1 MSCCD
6 NRYAPLKA
14 SGELTEAHLQALRD
28 YSKTTKPVFRA
39 TCPPGYT
46 HCTRA
51 FPTDNAGSVA
61 NNNLWFIDGHGHLC
75 MPKCGWG
82 SQPELRMK
90 DKAAQMVRSKEI
102 DLDKLQPE
110 KIQAAAAQMQC
121 DPCGRGTKN
130 VSRVANMLSC
140 TMRDLKRVDD
150 EMLAK
155 EKVDSPLAGG
165 MHHSSGSMGG
175 MGGCWSRSM
184 SGDGGQMSHMM
195 AAGEAASLA
204 GGAKS
209 SATKCELQRM
219 VTGVDAGKLRRAADA
234 AITPV
239 LDKKKKYHT
248 EKLLCKLL
256 ALHDHSPFMKDETVP
271 GVDDS
276 GPVSI
281 PIRTVQTEDDIRQL
295 AITSIKTALYCA
307 VDAPLDSEAAAKA
320 KHCVPSSCYSKT
332 FKIDDTELKMMVK
345 LFKIGKQAFD
355 SLLRLF
361 VEYKRVVKLCEPE
374 KAEAERILIC
384 KIDQVVEKAKSDAT
398 KCGIPLTDVVNEI
411 LNEVSV
417 LKVQMKSVA
426 ALKCDEPNIDDK
438 CEAAGG
444 KRVCS
449 GTAMVCI
456 PEVLADAKENLKQV
470 KKAIQ
475 SQSLIYEY
483 QKVVIADL
491 RRTLN
496 A

>member
-1 MSCCD
+1 
-6 NRYAPLKA
+6 LKA
-14 SGELTEAHLQALRD
+14 SGELTEEHLTALRN

-51 FPTDNAGSVA
+51 FPKDNAASVA

-90 DKAAQMVRSKEI
+90 DKAAQMVRSNEI
-102 DLDKLQPE
+102 DLSKVTPE

-121 DPCGRGTKN
+121 DPCGKGTKN

-140 TMRDLKRVDD
+140 TLRDLQRVDA
-150 EMLAK
+150 EMAAK
-155 EKVDSPLAGG
+155 DTAGSPLAG
-165 MHHSSGSMGG
+165 GG

-184 SGDGGQMSHMM
+184 SGGAGHMSHMM
-195 AAGEAASLA
+195 AAGESPSLA
-204 GGAKS
+204 GGAKT

-219 VTGVDAGKLRRAADA
+219 VTGVDAGNLRRAAVDA
-234 AITPV
+234 INPV

-256 ALHDHSPFMKDETVP
+256 AWHEHSPFINADN
-271 GVDDS
+271 
-276 GPVSI
+276 
-281 PIRTVQTEDDIRQL
+281 RVQTESEIQQM
-295 AITSIKTALYCA
+295 AQKHIKTAVYCA
-307 VDAPLDSEAAAKA
+307 VKAPLVDQSTAKT
-320 KHCVPSSCYSKT
+320 KKCVPSSCYSKT
-332 FKIDDTELKMMVK
+332 FKIDDTKFKIVVK
-345 LFKIGKQAFD
+345 GFKIGKQAFD

-384 KIDQVVEKAKSDAT
+384 KIDQVVQKAKTDAT
-398 KCGIPLTDVVNEI
+398 KCGVPSEDLTELLDQVD
-411 LNEVSV
+411 L
-417 LKVQMKSVA
+417 LKQQMKAVA
-426 ALKCDEPNIDDK
+426 ALKCDEPNIDAT
-438 CEAAGG
+438 CTAAGG
-444 KRVCS
+444 QRVCS
-449 GTAMVCI
+449 GTTMVCI
-456 PEVLADAKENLKQV
+456 PQLLAQAKDFLKQL
-470 KKAIQ
+470 KKDIQ
-475 SQSLIYEY
+475 SESLIYEY